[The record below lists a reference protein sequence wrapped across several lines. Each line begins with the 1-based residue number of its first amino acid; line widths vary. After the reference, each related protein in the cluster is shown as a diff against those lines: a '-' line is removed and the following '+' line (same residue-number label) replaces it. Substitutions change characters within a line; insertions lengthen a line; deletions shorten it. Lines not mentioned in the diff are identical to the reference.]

1 MGNEIHLTPA
11 KARTKMSET
20 QKKEHIRVD
29 IDNGKYTVLLR
40 DGEQVQIL
48 RHGEAWMGPGFAG
61 ENCVLA
67 MAGEIEQLRGDARR
81 FVAGEKAVE
90 ALIKV
95 QARLIR
101 SNVCHCTATQMCSR
115 HEVLQI
121 TDSALSTLTSE
132 ATKHE

>member
-1 MGNEIHLTPA
+1 
-11 KARTKMSET
+11 MSET
-20 QKKEHIRVD
+20 QTEKREHIRVD

-67 MAGEIEQLRGDARR
+67 MAGEIEQLRADARR

-90 ALIKV
+90 ALQLVKPIIDQIV
-95 QARLIR
+95 SAYSPPIDGDIQQAKREI
-101 SNVCHCTATQMCSR
+101 
-115 HEVLQI
+115 
-121 TDSALSTLTSE
+121 DSALSTLSTE
-132 ATKHE
+132 GTKP